1 MDAINRIRKALSM
14 WTFSRH
20 QIITRLGLLF
30 LLIHGGLTAAA
41 QNVATPNADNQ
52 SRPTTTSNQQLQGLL
67 KRFPAADINR
77 DGKLTWNEVNTYRK
91 RVTDGGNAN
100 GGAQKSF
107 KVHEG
112 WSKPE
117 FPAEALSNQSPN
129 KISQVW
135 KEVSGS
141 AVIPSYEPP
150 KDGALRILGIGHS
163 FMAPGY
169 KTLPLIV
176 RAEGSEQ
183 PLHTHI
189 GGGITGSARYK
200 WEQENGIFDF
210 DGRPFPK
217 ILSAIANSTW
227 DAMLFGPYYND
238 RPEYFAC
245 WIDFCLKHHPKMKFF
260 ISDAWP
266 QLSQFQTQPTSED
279 AFTDETLDRL
289 GEERRKLSLSQL
301 GPLRRRYPNQVF
313 IMPTSDAMVHAA
325 KAQRRGELPGID
337 GIHRMVGGN
346 QKSIWRDQL
355 GHLGAELEWLEGYV
369 FYSTVYQRKATSQIS
384 IPPTNSKIA
393 RVSDELHHVLQEIA
407 WKAVQ
412 EHPLSGVASARP
424 SQPES
429 PAESE

>member
-1 MDAINRIRKALSM
+1 MNSIPKALSA
-14 WTFSRH
+14 WSLSRH
-20 QIITRLGLLF
+20 QIIAHFGLLF
-30 LLIHGGLTAAA
+30 LLTLGGQSATAQDAE
-41 QNVATPNADNQ
+41 TPNAGNQ
-52 SRPTTTSNQQLQGLL
+52 PRQANASNQQLQRLL

-77 DGKLTWNEVNTYRK
+77 DGKLTWNEVNSYRN
-91 RVTDGGNAN
+91 RINGGSNAN
-100 GGAQKSF
+100 TGVPKSF

-117 FPAEALSNQSPN
+117 FPPAALSNQSPE

-141 AVIPSYEPP
+141 EVIPSYEPP
-150 KDGALRILGIGHS
+150 EDGTLRILGIGHS

-200 WEQENGIFDF
+200 WEQENGIFAF
-210 DGRPFPK
+210 AGRPFPK

-238 RPEYFAC
+238 RPEYFSC
-245 WIDFCLKHHPKMKFF
+245 WIDFCLKHHPEMKFF

-266 QLSQFQTQPTSED
+266 QLSQFKTQPISED

-289 GEERRKLSLSQL
+289 GQERRKLSLSQL
-301 GPLRRRYPNQVF
+301 GSLRRRYPNQVF
-313 IMPTSDAMVHAA
+313 IMPTSDAMILAA

-337 GIHRMVGGN
+337 GIHRIVGGN

-369 FYSTVYQRKATSQIS
+369 FYSTIYQRKATSEIS
-384 IPPTNSKIA
+384 IAPTNSRIA
-393 RVSDELHHVLQEIA
+393 RVSEELHHVFQEIA
-407 WKAVQ
+407 WKAVR
-412 EHPLSGVASARP
+412 EHPLSGFANSP
-424 SQPES
+424 PTQTEHPLES
-429 PAESE
+429 K